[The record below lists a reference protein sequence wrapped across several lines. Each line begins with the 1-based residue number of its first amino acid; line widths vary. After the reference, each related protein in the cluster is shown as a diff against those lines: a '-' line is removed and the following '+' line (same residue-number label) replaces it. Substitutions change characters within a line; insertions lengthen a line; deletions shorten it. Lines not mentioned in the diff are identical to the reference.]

1 MNLAIQPRAPFDFAH
16 TRAFVQSF
24 PPCARDLVVE
34 GDAVIG
40 ALSIGGAGVGWRLAP
55 AGDQPA
61 LTLSLEGA
69 PDGAA
74 AREAAR
80 LVGLFVS
87 ADDDLADFYA
97 RAAGDAAP
105 YRALVARLH
114 GLHHVRF
121 PTLAEITC
129 YAVLMQR
136 TPIHL
141 AAAQKSALASAF
153 GRDARIGAH
162 RLRAFP
168 EFADLVELREA
179 ELARVVRHPEK
190 ARRLV
195 AAIEAV
201 AGLGEDFLRRAP
213 YDDAFAALTRV
224 RGIGEF
230 SARAILLRGLGRM
243 DQLDPHGPAFARAA
257 RAVYGPRWSAAA
269 TVERYRHTI
278 GYWSY
283 YLRVGADT

>member
-1 MNLAIQPRAPFDFAH
+1 MSLAIQTRAPFDFAH

-24 PPCARDLVVE
+24 PPCAHDLVVE
-34 GDAVIG
+34 DDAVIG
-40 ALSIGGAGVGWRLAP
+40 ALSIGGAGIGWRLAP
-55 AGDQPA
+55 GPRGA
-61 LTLSLEGA
+61 LAIELEGPAAAA
-69 PDGAA
+69 PAA
-74 AREAAR
+74 ARALADF
-80 LVGLFVS
+80 VG

-121 PTLAEITC
+121 LSLAEITC

-141 AAAQKSALASAF
+141 AAAQKSALAAAF
-153 GRDARIGAH
+153 GRDARFGAH

-168 EFADLVELREA
+168 EFADLVALREA
-179 ELARVVRHPEK
+179 ELAKIVRHPEK

-201 AGLGEDFLRRAP
+201 AGLGEDFLRRGP

-243 DQLDPHGPAFARAA
+243 DQLDPRGPAFARAA
-257 RAVYGPRWSAAA
+257 RAVYGARWSA
-269 TVERYRHTI
+269 TDTIDRYRHTI

-283 YLRVGADT
+283 YLRVGAP

>member
-1 MNLAIQPRAPFDFAH
+1 MNLAIPVRAPFDFAH

-24 PPCARDLVVE
+24 PPCARDLVIE
-34 GDAVIG
+34 DDAVIG
-40 ALSIGGAGVGWRLAP
+40 ALAIGDAAVGWRLSP
-55 AGDQPA
+55 G
-61 LTLSLEGA
+61 E
-69 PDGAA
+69 DGALAIEIEGPASAAPRA
-74 AREAAR
+74 ARAHADF
-80 LVGLFVS
+80 VG

-114 GLHHVRF
+114 GMHHVRF
-121 PTLAEITC
+121 LSLAEITC

-141 AAAQKSALASAF
+141 AAAQKSALAAAF
-153 GRDARIGAH
+153 GRDARFGAH

-168 EFADLVELREA
+168 GFGDLVALRESD
-179 ELARVVRHPEK
+179 LARIVRHPEK

-201 AGLGEDFLRRAP
+201 AAMGEDFLRRAP
-213 YDDAFAALTRV
+213 YDDAFAALVRV

-243 DQLDPHGPAFARAA
+243 DQLDPRGPAFARAA
-257 RAVYGPRWSAAA
+257 RAVYGADWSAED
-269 TVERYRHTI
+269 TLDRYRHTI

-283 YLRVGADT
+283 YLRVGAPD